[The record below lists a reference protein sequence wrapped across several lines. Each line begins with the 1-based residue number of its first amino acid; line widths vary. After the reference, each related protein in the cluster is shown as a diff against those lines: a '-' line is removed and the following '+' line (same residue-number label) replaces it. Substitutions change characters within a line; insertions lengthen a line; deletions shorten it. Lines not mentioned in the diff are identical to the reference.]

1 MLSFDDLRGGF
12 RDFYYTIEHCTA
24 EWKPSAIPQIQYLKG
39 FPGERLR
46 DYQGS
51 FNTYKEYSNYWLEF
65 PNFAMEPLVSG
76 NYILKIYEDNDPEN
90 MFLTRGFYVLDRKVS
105 VDARVVRSSG
115 VAERDKRQK
124 VDFSIYHPNLQ
135 TQNPFEKK
143 KKRLIR

>member
-51 FNTYKEYSNYWLEF
+51 FNTYKEYTNYWLEF
-65 PNFAMEPLVSG
+65 PNFAIEPLVSG
-76 NYILKIYEDNDPEN
+76 HY
-90 MFLTRGFYVLDRKVS
+90 
-105 VDARVVRSSG
+105 RS
-115 VAERDKRQK
+115 AERRVGKDCVSTCR
-124 VDFSIYHPNLQ
+124 SRWSPYH
-135 TQNPFEKK
+135 
-143 KKRLIR
+143 